1 MNNSYHIIGELLGN
15 YATEVAITAAK
26 SVLLTTES
34 LPRCNFFIFFAA
46 AEDVFAKM
54 KGKSKKININKMI
67 CDLFQLV
74 GVEGFFRT
82 RKGW

>member
-1 MNNSYHIIGELLGN
+1 MH
-15 YATEVAITAAK
+15 
-26 SVLLTTES
+26 
-34 LPRCNFFIFFAA
+34 FFLFFFAA

-82 RKGW
+82 GKGW